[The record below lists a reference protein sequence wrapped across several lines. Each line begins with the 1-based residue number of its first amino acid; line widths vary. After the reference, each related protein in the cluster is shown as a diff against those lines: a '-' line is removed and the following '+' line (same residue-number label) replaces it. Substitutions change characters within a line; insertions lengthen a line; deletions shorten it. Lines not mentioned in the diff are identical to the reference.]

1 MFQVFMRIMRVL
13 LITVGCLCA
22 FIGIGAWSMPRNEI
36 LFMRYQRTDVD
47 VVRLDV
53 LHRLTVNM
61 TRREGYDGTPT
72 WSPDGRLI
80 AFTSDRS
87 GPLSVYVMDSR
98 GKQVRSVIPVQDGA
112 AFSSRW
118 SADGQRLYFF
128 RIIAGREDIFQVNLD
143 GSNFRQVTD
152 VDARNSIRQEL
163 DIDPLHLNS
172 TVSPDGRYYLYVMYR
187 EGEWGI
193 YISEGAGGEPE
204 HLADAGQQY
213 TDTPAWSGDGHQVT
227 FVALTEGGYDLFRVP
242 AQPGATAEQLTRD
255 TAQESYP
262 SWRP

>member
-1 MFQVFMRIMRVL
+1 MFQVVTRILRVL
-13 LITVGCLCA
+13 VIAIGCLAA
-22 FIGIGAWSMPRNEI
+22 FVGIGTWLMPRSEV
-36 LFMRYQRTDVD
+36 LFTRYYRIDVD

-80 AFTSDRS
+80 AFTSDRT

-98 GKQVRSVIPVQDGA
+98 GKEVRSVIPVQDGA

-128 RIIAGREDIFQVNLD
+128 RFVGGREDIYQVNLD
-143 GSNFRQVTD
+143 GSGFRQVTD
-152 VDARNSIRQEL
+152 VGARDSIRREL
-163 DIDPLHLNS
+163 DIDPMRLNS
-172 TVSPDGRYYLYVMYR
+172 AVSPDGRYYLYVMYR
-187 EGEWGI
+187 GGKWGI
-193 YISEGAGGEPE
+193 YMSDGAAGDPE
-204 HLADAGQQY
+204 HLADAGRQY
-213 TDTPAWSGDGHQVT
+213 TDPPAWSSDGRQVT
-227 FVALTEGGYDLFRVP
+227 FVALTDGGYDLFRVP
-242 AQPGATAEQLTRD
+242 AQPGSTAEQLTRD
-255 TAQESYP
+255 PAQEAYP